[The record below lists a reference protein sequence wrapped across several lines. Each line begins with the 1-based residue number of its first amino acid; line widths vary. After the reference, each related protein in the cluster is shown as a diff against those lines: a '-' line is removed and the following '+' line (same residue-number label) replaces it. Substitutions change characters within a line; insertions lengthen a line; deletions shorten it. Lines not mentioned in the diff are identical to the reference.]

1 MQKRLSAAAACA
13 VPESLSDEFFFFM
26 TELIEALE
34 NFA

>member
-13 VPESLSDEFFFFM
+13 VPESLSDEFFFM